1 VYRAI
6 GQVKSKKWVGC
17 TLLFTFVAFCCAAW
31 LLWFGCCALS
41 IYFLLYALIVLGLVG
56 GLVCSLL
63 LCWWVIVAYG
73 WYVLVKV

>member
-17 TLLFTFVAFCCAAW
+17 TLLFTFVAFCCAFC
-31 LLWFGCCALS
+31 LVRFGCWNWLGFWICIACCCCVWWWLFLS
-41 IYFLLYALIVLGLVG
+41 ADLVG
-56 GLVCSLL
+56 G
-63 LCWWVIVAYG
+63 VIVAYG